1 MSDSKST
8 DTRISEGTASGDVSR
23 EWQAPKLTPLGDAAT
38 LTLAIGPLGADDGPV
53 FSAS

>member
-1 MSDSKST
+1 MTDSKST
-8 DTRISEGTASGDVSR
+8 DPRIPEGTASGDVSR

-38 LTLAIGPLGADDGPV
+38 LTLNVGPLGADDGLI